1 MKKVGL
7 LGCGNVGHIIAGRCD
22 GFVVT
27 AVYDVDTKRAQEV
40 ANLCGATVYPDFVRF
55 MECDADIIVEAASVA
70 AVREYA
76 QTVLLKGKDIVI
88 LSVGALAD
96 PILRDSIEELAA
108 GTGRKVYI
116 PSGAIVGLD
125 GLKTGKFADITRVVL
140 RTTKSPA
147 SLGIATDTRM
157 LVFKGTAADCIR
169 EFPKNINV
177 AVAIELAS
185 GVEAEV
191 ELWVDPAAT
200 RNIHELTYEGEF
212 GEVTITVRNN
222 PSPDNPATSYLAA
235 LSILTLLRNID
246 RPLQIGT

>member
-40 ANLCGATVYPDFVRF
+40 ADLCGATVYPDFDGF
-55 MECDADIIVEAASVA
+55 MESDADIIVEAASVA

-76 QTVLLKGKDIVI
+76 QAVLSKGKDIIV

-96 PILRDSIEELAA
+96 DALRNDIEDLATR
-108 GTGRKVYI
+108 TGRRVYI

-125 GLKTGKFADITRVVL
+125 GLKTGDFAKITRVVL

-157 LVFKGTAADCIR
+157 LVFKGTAVDCIR

-185 GVEAEV
+185 GVKADV

-200 RNIHELTYEGEF
+200 QNIHELIYEGEF

>member
-1 MKKVGL
+1 M
-7 LGCGNVGHIIAGRCD
+7 
-22 GFVVT
+22 
-27 AVYDVDTKRAQEV
+27 
-40 ANLCGATVYPDFVRF
+40 
-55 MECDADIIVEAASVA
+55 
-70 AVREYA
+70 
-76 QTVLLKGKDIVI
+76 
-88 LSVGALAD
+88 GALAD

>member
-27 AVYDVDTKRAQEV
+27 AVYDMNTKRAKEV
-40 ANLCGATVYPDFVRF
+40 AGLCGATVYPDFARF
-55 MECDADIIVEAASVA
+55 LESDADIIVEAASVA

-76 QTVLLKGKDIVI
+76 QAVLAQGKDIVI

-96 PILRDSIEELAA
+96 PVLRDSIEELAA
-108 GTGRKVYI
+108 RTGRKVYI

-125 GLKTGKFADITRVVL
+125 GLKTGEFANISRVVL

-147 SLGIATDTRM
+147 SLGIATDKKM

-235 LSILTLLRNID
+235 LSILTLLRNIE

>member
-40 ANLCGATVYPDFVRF
+40 ADLCGATVYPDFVRF
-55 MECDADIIVEAASVA
+55 MECDADIIVEAASVT

-108 GTGRKVYI
+108 GNGRKVYI

-147 SLGIATDTRM
+147 SLGITTDTRM

>member
-7 LGCGNVGHIIAGRCD
+7 LGCGNVGHIIAERCD

-27 AVYDVDTKRAQEV
+27 AVYDMNAKRAKEV
-40 ANLCGATVYPDFVRF
+40 ADLCGAAVYPDFAGF
-55 MECDADIIVEAASVA
+55 MESDADIIVEAASVA
-70 AVREYA
+70 AVRQYA
-76 QTVLLKGKDIVI
+76 QAVLAQGKDIVI

-96 PILRDSIEELAA
+96 PVLRGSIEGLAA
-108 GTGRKVYI
+108 RTGRKVYI

-125 GLKTGKFADITRVVL
+125 GLKTGIFADISRVVL
-140 RTTKSPA
+140 RTTKSPS
-147 SLGIATDTRM
+147 SLGIATDKRM

-235 LSILTLLRNID
+235 LSILTLLRNIE

>member
-27 AVYDVDTKRAQEV
+27 AVYDMNTKRATEV
-40 ANLCGATVYPDFVRF
+40 ADLCGATVYPDFAGF

-108 GTGRKVYI
+108 GNGRKVYI